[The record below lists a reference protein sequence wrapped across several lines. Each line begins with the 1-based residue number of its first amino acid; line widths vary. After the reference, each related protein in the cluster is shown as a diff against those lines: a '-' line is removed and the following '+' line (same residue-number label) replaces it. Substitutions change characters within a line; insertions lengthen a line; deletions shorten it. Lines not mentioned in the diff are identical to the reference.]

1 MDEQERILGVNKENG
16 IVMNNEIKKEEKIN
30 LTIEFVDNG
39 AILEYPDD
47 YMKCVVEGYDKEPY
61 HAIADDIQGTMSG
74 IMVSNKYQ
82 IEIKITAL

>member
-1 MDEQERILGVNKENG
+1 MTTE
-16 IVMNNEIKKEEKIN
+16 EIKKEEKIN

-39 AILEYPDD
+39 VILEFPDD
-47 YMKCVVEGYDKEPY
+47 CMKQVIEGCDKEPY

-74 IMVSNKYQ
+74 MVVSNKYQ

>member
-1 MDEQERILGVNKENG
+1 MTTD
-16 IVMNNEIKKEEKIN
+16 EIKKEEKIN

-47 YMKCVVEGYDKEPY
+47 YMKQVVEGVDKEPY
-61 HAIADDIQGTMSG
+61 HAIADDIQGAMSS
-74 IMVSNKYQ
+74 IMESNKYQ

>member
-1 MDEQERILGVNKENG
+1 MTTD
-16 IVMNNEIKKEEKIN
+16 EIKKEEKIN

-47 YMKCVVEGYDKEPY
+47 YMKQVVEGCDKEPY
-61 HAIADDIQGTMSG
+61 HAIADDIQGAMSS
-74 IMVSNKYQ
+74 IMASSMYH

>member
-1 MDEQERILGVNKENG
+1 MGTD
-16 IVMNNEIKKEEKIN
+16 EIKKEEKIN

-47 YMKCVVEGYDKEPY
+47 YMKQVVEGCDKEPY
-61 HAIADDIQGTMSG
+61 HAIADDIQGAMSS
-74 IMVSNKYQ
+74 IMASSKYH

>member
-1 MDEQERILGVNKENG
+1 MTTG
-16 IVMNNEIKKEEKIN
+16 EIKKEEKIN

-39 AILEYPDD
+39 VILEFPDD
-47 YMKCVVEGYDKEPY
+47 CMKQVVEGTNKEPF
-61 HAIADDIQGTMSG
+61 HAIADEIEGAMSD